1 MDLLTSGL
9 VNDTYELFTGV
20 SVIVRVVEKVGI
32 KVVRLNRSEVPANES
47 LKFTRTTRE
56 LTVTS
61 FSCKKDP
68 DTDSVATDEILCTWL
83 KEEPVEEMLTAAT
96 VTGDEEF
103 AIVLVSSR
111 IEVTNGVGTIEAPIG
126 VFILLAPRDDLL
138 LKNSPNEDSVVM
150 DVILLNC
157 LVTETFRDA
166 GKYPIRLA
174 DR

>member
-1 MDLLTSGL
+1 
-9 VNDTYELFTGV
+9 
-20 SVIVRVVEKVGI
+20 
-32 KVVRLNRSEVPANES
+32 
-47 LKFTRTTRE
+47 
-56 LTVTS
+56 
-61 FSCKKDP
+61 
-68 DTDSVATDEILCTWL
+68 
-83 KEEPVEEMLTAAT
+83 MLTAAT

-111 IEVTNGVGTIEAPIG
+111 IEVTNGVGTIEAPKG

-166 GKYPIRLA
+166 GKYPMRLA

>member
-1 MDLLTSGL
+1 MDLLTFGL

-32 KVVRLNRSEVPANES
+32 KLVRLNRSEVPANES

-61 FSCKKDP
+61 FSCTKDP
-68 DTDSVATDEILCTWL
+68 DTDGVATDEILCTWL
-83 KEEPVEEMLTAAT
+83 KEEAVEEMLTVAT
-96 VTGDEEF
+96 VTGDAEF
-103 AIVLVSSR
+103 AMVLVFNR
-111 IEVTNGVGTIEAPIG
+111 IEVTKGVGTIEAPIG

-138 LKNSPNEDSVVM
+138 LKNSPNEDSVVI